1 MKRNIWFW
9 RYFIVAIILAIYF
22 SVRIIM
28 IGTGHSPISYV
39 RNISISADQNNKD
52 LSALAAAAQIAPNTR
67 TYSIDLDEMNK
78 RIGAVPGVKESAV
91 RRIPNGNLI
100 VRAKL
105 YHAVALWSDG
115 EMYFPLSADGTIVN
129 QPTTERNMANVVFR
143 GTVPSDIS
151 HITEVA
157 HNLVGHLEYIEW
169 IENRRWNV
177 HTTNGITIMLPEE
190 NPIPAMGTLIGL
202 NNKHQIL
209 DRKIKIIDMRDP
221 SRILIK

>member
-9 RYFIVAIILAIYF
+9 LYFIVAIILAIYF

-28 IGTGHSPISYV
+28 IGTGHSPISYI

-91 RRIPNGNLI
+91 RRMPNGNLI

-115 EMYFPLSADGTIVN
+115 EMYFPLSADGTIVS

-151 HITEVA
+151 RITDVA
-157 HNLVGHLEYIEW
+157 HNLVGRLEYIEW

-177 HTTNGITIMLPEE
+177 HTTNGITIMLPED
-190 NPIPAMGTLIGL
+190 NPSDAINTLSAL
-202 NNKHQIL
+202 NSNYKIL
-209 DRKIKIIDMRDP
+209 DKDLRLIDMRDS

>member
-9 RYFIVAIILAIYF
+9 LYFIVAIILAIYF

-28 IGTGHSPISYV
+28 IGTGHSPLSYV

-52 LSALAAAAQIAPNTR
+52 LSALAVAAQIAPNTR

-129 QPTTERNMANVVFR
+129 QPTSERNVANVVFR

-151 HITEVA
+151 EITNAA
-157 HNLVGHLEYIEW
+157 HNLVGRLDYIEW

-177 HTTNGITIMLPEE
+177 HTNNGITIMLPED
-190 NPIPAMGTLIGL
+190 NAISALGTLIAL
-202 NNKHQIL
+202 NTKHQIL
-209 DRKIKIIDMRDP
+209 DRKIKLIDMRDNA
-221 SRILIK
+221 RILIK

>member
-9 RYFIVAIILAIYF
+9 LYFIVAIILAIYF

-91 RRIPNGNLI
+91 RRMPNGNLI

-151 HITEVA
+151 RITDVA
-157 HNLVGHLEYIEW
+157 HNLVGRLEYIEW

-177 HTTNGITIMLPEE
+177 HTTNGIKIM
-190 NPIPAMGTLIGL
+190 
-202 NNKHQIL
+202 
-209 DRKIKIIDMRDP
+209 
-221 SRILIK
+221 

>member
-9 RYFIVAIILAIYF
+9 LYFIVAIILAIYF

-91 RRIPNGNLI
+91 RRMPNGNLI

-157 HNLVGHLEYIEW
+157 HYLVGHLEYIEW

>member
-9 RYFIVAIILAIYF
+9 LYFIVAIILAIYF

-28 IGTGHSPISYV
+28 IGTGHSPLSYI

-157 HNLVGHLEYIEW
+157 HNLVGRLEYIEW